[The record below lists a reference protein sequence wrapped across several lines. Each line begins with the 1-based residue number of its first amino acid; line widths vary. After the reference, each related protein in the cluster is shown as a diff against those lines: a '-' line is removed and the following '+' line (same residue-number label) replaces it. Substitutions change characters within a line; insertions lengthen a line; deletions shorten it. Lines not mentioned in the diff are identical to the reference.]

1 MERRSTDSGEP
12 RFRGLAPV
20 SGSGGGIALVVHS
33 GGPTPVINASLW
45 GVVEEA
51 RKQRQIA
58 KLYGAAYGLAG
69 VLGEDFID
77 LFAQSADTLQA
88 IAAMPSS
95 ALGTSRLE
103 VGPTELE
110 RVLRI
115 FRTHDIRFLFYTG
128 GNGSMGTA
136 LQIVEAARDRG
147 QELRVIGI
155 PKTIDN
161 DLAETDHTPG
171 YPTTAR
177 FFASAVRDIGADNR
191 ALPGQVEFVEVL
203 GRNAGWLVAATCL
216 ARYHP
221 DDAPH
226 LIYFPEVPLPL
237 EQLLEDVDGV
247 YRRLGRCVVAVCE
260 GQLDEHGEPF
270 GADVREGSRGRLA
283 MNLGHRLAVLV
294 SQRLKL
300 KTRSEKPGLLGRSSW
315 GEQPQLDR
323 AESRLCGQAAVRA
336 ACQGASGTMVTLL
349 REAGAEYAI
358 STGLAPLER
367 VALVERL
374 FPAAWRNVSGNDVL
388 PEFRDYAVPLVGPI
402 AHYEG
407 LTRT

>member
-1 MERRSTDSGEP
+1 
-12 RFRGLAPV
+12 LAPV
-20 SGSGGGIALVVHS
+20 SGPGGGIALVAHS

-58 KLYGAAYGLAG
+58 KLYGARYGLDG
-69 VLGEDFID
+69 VLREDFID
-77 LFAQSADTLQA
+77 LFAQSAHTLEA

-103 VGPTELE
+103 AGRAEIE
-110 RVLRI
+110 QVLRV

-136 LQIVEAARDRG
+136 LQIVEAARDCG
-147 QELRVIGI
+147 QELGVIGI

-177 FFASAVRDIGADNR
+177 FFAAAVRDIGADNR

-203 GRNAGWLVAATCL
+203 GRNAGWLVAATSL

-226 LIYFPEVPLPL
+226 LIYFPEAPLPL
-237 EQLLEDVDGV
+237 DQLLTDVDRV

-260 GQLDEHGEPF
+260 GQLDERGESF

-294 SQRLKL
+294 SQHLKL
-300 KTRSEKPGLLGRSSW
+300 KTRSEKPGLLGRAWW
-315 GEQPQLDR
+315 GEHPQLDR

-336 ACQGASGTMVTLL
+336 VCQGVSSAMVTLL
-349 REAGAEYAI
+349 REEGAEYAI

-374 FPAAWRNVSGNDVL
+374 FPAAWRNPSGNDVL
-388 PEFRDYAVPLVGPI
+388 PQFRDYAAPLVGPI
-402 AHYEG
+402 AHYET
-407 LTRT
+407 LRNA

>member
-1 MERRSTDSGEP
+1 MSGP
-12 RFRGLAPV
+12 
-20 SGSGGGIALVVHS
+20 GGGIALVAHS

-51 RKQRQIA
+51 RNQRQIA
-58 KLYGAAYGLAG
+58 KLYGARYGLDG
-69 VLGEDFID
+69 VLREDFID
-77 LFAQSADTLQA
+77 LFAQSAHTLEA

-103 VGPTELE
+103 AGRAEIE
-110 RVLRI
+110 QVLRV

-136 LQIVEAARDRG
+136 LQIVEAARDCG

-177 FFASAVRDIGADNR
+177 FFAAAVRDIGADNR

-203 GRNAGWLVAATCL
+203 GRNAGWLVAATSL

-226 LIYFPEVPLPL
+226 LIYFPEAPLPL
-237 EQLLEDVDGV
+237 DQLLTDVDRV

-260 GQLDEHGEPF
+260 GQLDERGESF

-294 SQRLKL
+294 SQHLKL
-300 KTRSEKPGLLGRSSW
+300 KTRSEKPGLLGRAWW
-315 GEQPQLDR
+315 GEHPQLDR

-336 ACQGASGTMVTLL
+336 VCQGVSSAMVTLL
-349 REAGAEYAI
+349 REEGAEYAI

-374 FPAAWRNVSGNDVL
+374 FPAAWRNPSGNDVL
-388 PEFRDYAVPLVGPI
+388 PQFRDYAAPLVGPI
-402 AHYEG
+402 AHYET
-407 LTRT
+407 LRSA